1 MKKLIMLS
9 RFCEIAK
16 EFIPTLDEEGLE
28 YDFMCNQVDINE
40 QGPCCSDSKLI
51 HLFRDNIKSEISE
64 NELYQLIGNIC
75 EKFVY
80 G

>member
-1 MKKLIMLS
+1 MRKMQMLN

-16 EFIPTLDEEGLE
+16 EFISTLDEEGLE
-28 YDFMCNQVDINE
+28 YDFLCNQVDIDK